1 MKNYF
6 KVPKTLR
13 LNETHYFTMKI
24 PNKRE
29 FQYVASNDFSHN
41 ELKDFMK
48 VYKDIKEIGER
59 YDFIIK

>member
-1 MKNYF
+1 
-6 KVPKTLR
+6 
-13 LNETHYFTMKI
+13 MKI